1 MLTSRVLLAIAFAI
15 LAAMILLD
23 WNFQTPRFYTP
34 ISPSDDVSRL
44 LLFKKTIEVSL
55 SLIVTSIAVI
65 VLVWKRSGKTE
76 KLLAAGALGIVI
88 GFWLHPDLF
97 YLLTH

>member
-1 MLTSRVLLAIAFAI
+1 
-15 LAAMILLD
+15 
-23 WNFQTPRFYTP
+23 
-34 ISPSDDVSRL
+34 
-44 LLFKKTIEVSL
+44 
-55 SLIVTSIAVI
+55 VTSIAVI

>member
-1 MLTSRVLLAIAFAI
+1 MLTSRVLVAIAFAI

-23 WNFQTPRFYTP
+23 WNFPTPLLP
-34 ISPSDDVSRL
+34 ISPSEDISRL

-55 SLIVTSIAVI
+55 SLIVASIGVI

-76 KLLAAGALGIVI
+76 KLLAAGALGVAI
-88 GFWLHPDLF
+88 GFWLHRDLF